1 MQMVKTGFPSD
12 VFDFL
17 DENIVLIGGGQL
29 VFLRMS
35 LMITLVSLEQD

>member
-1 MQMVKTGFPSD
+1 MVKTGFPSA

-17 DENIVLIGGGQL
+17 DGNILLIGGGRL